1 MKIDAYVVE
10 EINAPF
16 VRETLEIDEP
26 GPGEVLVKVKAV
38 GVCHTDLN
46 TQSGDMPLQLPGVF
60 GHEGA
65 GIIEQVGEG
74 VTDLAVGDHVI
85 LGWAYCGTCRNCRRG
100 EHRYCERTG
109 EALLGGHRLIG
120 PKAGESAYRRE
131 DGTTISGHFFG
142 QSSFATYS
150 LTFASM
156 VVKVDKDIPFELLG
170 PLACG
175 ITTGAGAVFNAA
187 KPAPGDSVVVYGVGA
202 VGLAAVMAAKNTPAT
217 EIIAVDLHDSRLE
230 LAKELGATHVINS
243 GQVNASEELQRILG
257 SPADFAIDC
266 TGVISVIEQAADVIG
281 MLGTLILV
289 GGAPAEA
296 RFSVDHLRTLW
307 GKRIVGT
314 LGGGGTSQDLIPAL
328 LALYQQGRFPID
340 RLVKNYDF
348 AALDTAIADAV
359 SGETIK
365 AVLTLDH

>member
-46 TQSGDMPLQLPGVF
+46 TQSGDMPLPLPGVF

-65 GIIEQVGEG
+65 GVVEKIGEG
-74 VTDLAVGDHVI
+74 VTQVEVGDHVI
-85 LGWAYCGTCRNCRRG
+85 LGWPYCGTCRNCRRG
-100 EHRYCERTG
+100 EHRYCERIG
-109 EALLGGHRLIG
+109 EGLLAGHRLLG
-120 PKAGESAYRRE
+120 PKAGESGYRRE
-131 DGTTISGHFFG
+131 DGTTVSGHFFG
-142 QSSFATYS
+142 QSSFANYS

-156 VVKVDKDIPFELLG
+156 VIKVDKDIPFELLG

-187 KPAPGDSVVVYGVGA
+187 QPHPGDSIVVYGAGA
-202 VGLAAVMAAKNTPAT
+202 VGLAAIMAATNTPAN
-217 EIIAVDLHDSRLE
+217 EIIAIDLHDSRLE

-243 GQVNASEELQRILG
+243 KKADAPAEIERILG
-257 SPADFAIDC
+257 GTADFAIDC
-266 TGVISVIEQAADVIG
+266 TGVISVIEEAADVVG

-296 RFSVDHLRTLW
+296 RFSVDHMRTLF

-314 LGGGGTSQDLIPAL
+314 LGGSSNSQDLIPAL
-328 LALYQQGRFPID
+328 LGLYKQGRFPFD
-340 RLVKNYDF
+340 RLVKSYDF
-348 AALDTAIADAV
+348 AQLDTAINDAA
-359 SGETIK
+359 SGSTIK
-365 AVLTLDH
+365 GVLTLND

>member
-16 VRETLEIDEP
+16 VRETLELDAP

-46 TQSGDMPLQLPGVF
+46 TQSGDMPLPLPGVF

-65 GIIEQVGEG
+65 GIVEQVGEG
-74 VTDLAVGDHVI
+74 VTEVEVGDHVI
-85 LGWAYCGTCRNCRRG
+85 LGWPYCGTCRNCRRG
-100 EHRYCERTG
+100 EHRYCDYIG
-109 EALLGGHRLIG
+109 EGLLAGHRLIG
-120 PKAGESAYRRE
+120 PHAGESGYRRE
-131 DGTTISGHFFG
+131 DGSTISGHFFG

-156 VVKVDKDIPFELLG
+156 VIKVDKDIPFELLG

-175 ITTGAGAVFNAA
+175 VTTGAGAVFNAA
-187 KPAPGDSVVVYGVGA
+187 KPEAGDSIVIYGAGA

-217 EIIAVDLHDSRLE
+217 EIIAIDLHDSRLE
-230 LAKELGATHVINS
+230 LAKEFGATHVINS
-243 GQVNASEELQRILG
+243 RSTSAPEEIERILG
-257 SPADFAIDC
+257 RTADFAIDC
-266 TGVISVIEQAADVIG
+266 TGVISVIEEAADVVG

-296 RFSVDHLRTLW
+296 RFSVDHMRTLF
-307 GKRIVGT
+307 GKTIVGT
-314 LGGGGTSQDLIPAL
+314 LGGSGNSPDLIPAL
-328 LALYQQGRFPID
+328 LSLYKQGRFPFD
-340 RLVKNYDF
+340 RLVKTYDF
-348 AALDTAIADAV
+348 DQLDQVVEDAA
-359 SGETIK
+359 SGSTIK
-365 AVLTLDH
+365 GVLTLDH